1 MSASAAERSL
11 LASAAAHARWAA
23 TASDAE
29 RSAATAPARTGL
41 DERFAREV
49 DPHGRLTPDERA
61 RAVANARSAHF
72 RRLRAKGLAAQR
84 RKAAAEAEA
93 IEVARAERELEIRG
107 GVA

>member
-1 MSASAAERSL
+1 MPASATERSL
-11 LASAAAHARWAA
+11 IASVAAHTRWAT

-41 DERFAREV
+41 DARFAREV
-49 DPHGRLTPDERA
+49 DPDGRLTDDERA

-84 RKAAAEAEA
+84 RKAAAVAEA
-93 IEVARAERELEIRG
+93 AEAARIDRETEMRG